1 MGFVMINLQ
10 NIKDFSKI
18 AQGALSTLG
27 SLKSEIDV
35 IVRTRIEKI
44 LVSKGLVTKEEFD
57 VAVSRINDL
66 KAELETIKLDLEKQ
80 RAKNKKTTK
89 N

>member
-1 MGFVMINLQ
+1 MINLQ

-35 IVRTRIEKI
+35 IVKSRIEKI
-44 LVSKGLVTKEEFD
+44 LVSKGLVTREEFD
-57 VAVSRINDL
+57 VAISRINDL
-66 KAELETIKLDLEKQ
+66 KAELEAIKLNLKKQ
-80 RAKNKKTTK
+80 SAKNKKTTK
-89 N
+89 I

>member
-1 MGFVMINLQ
+1 MINLQ

-35 IVRTRIEKI
+35 IVKSRIEKI
-44 LVSKGLVTKEEFD
+44 LVSKGLVTREEFD
-57 VAVSRINDL
+57 VAISRINDL
-66 KAELETIKLDLEKQ
+66 KAELEAIKLNLKKQ
-80 RAKNKKTTK
+80 SAKNKKTTK
-89 N
+89 K

>member
-1 MGFVMINLQ
+1 MINLQ

-18 AQGALSTLG
+18 AQGALSTFG

-35 IVRTRIEKI
+35 IVKSRIEKI

-57 VAVSRINDL
+57 VAISRINDL
-66 KAELETIKLDLEKQ
+66 EAELETIKLNLKKQ
-80 RAKNKKTTK
+80 RTKNTKTTK
-89 N
+89 I

>member
-1 MGFVMINLQ
+1 MINLQ

-35 IVRTRIEKI
+35 IVKSRIEKI
-44 LVSKGLVTKEEFD
+44 LVSKGLVTREEFD
-57 VAVSRINDL
+57 VAISRINDL
-66 KAELETIKLDLEKQ
+66 KAELEVIKLNLKKQ
-80 RAKNKKTTK
+80 SAKNKKTTK
-89 N
+89 I

>member
-1 MGFVMINLQ
+1 MINLQ

-18 AQGALSTLG
+18 AQGALSTFG

-35 IVRTRIEKI
+35 IVKSRIEKI

-57 VAVSRINDL
+57 VAISRISDL
-66 KAELETIKLDLEKQ
+66 EAELEIIKLNLKKQ
-80 RAKNKKTTK
+80 RTKNTKTTK
-89 N
+89 I

>member
-1 MGFVMINLQ
+1 MINLQ

-18 AQGALSTLG
+18 AQGALSTFG

-35 IVRTRIEKI
+35 IVKSRIEKI

-57 VAVSRINDL
+57 VAISRINNL
-66 KAELETIKLDLEKQ
+66 EAELETIKLNLKKQ
-80 RAKNKKTTK
+80 RTKNTKTTK
-89 N
+89 I

>member
-1 MGFVMINLQ
+1 MINLQ

-35 IVRTRIEKI
+35 IVKSRIEKI
-44 LVSKGLVTKEEFD
+44 LVSKGLVTRDEFD
-57 VAVSRINDL
+57 VAISRINDL
-66 KAELETIKLDLEKQ
+66 KAELEAIKLNLKKQ
-80 RAKNKKTTK
+80 SAKNKKTTK
-89 N
+89 I

>member
-1 MGFVMINLQ
+1 MINLQ

-35 IVRTRIEKI
+35 IVKSRIEKI
-44 LVSKGLVTKEEFD
+44 LVSKGLVTREEFD
-57 VAVSRINDL
+57 VAISRINDL
-66 KAELETIKLDLEKQ
+66 KAELETIKLDLKKQ
-80 RAKNKKTTK
+80 SPKNKKTTK
-89 N
+89 I